1 MKKVLTYSV
10 QYAIIITESELIK
23 MSRNYKK
30 ENEWK
35 KNKYTTIR
43 ADIDKQLGDDLKER
57 LKSNKKTIASWI
69 TENAKHYLEKK

>member
-1 MKKVLTYSV
+1 
-10 QYAIIITESELIK
+10 